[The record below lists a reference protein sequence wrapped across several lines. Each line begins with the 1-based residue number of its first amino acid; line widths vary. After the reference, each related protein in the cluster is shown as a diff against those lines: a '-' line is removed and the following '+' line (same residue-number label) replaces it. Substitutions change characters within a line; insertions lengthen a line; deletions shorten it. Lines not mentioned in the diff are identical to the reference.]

1 MNDAAA
7 RPGTLRIRNV
17 RLPGGRAVDVSI
29 ADGMFKSFEPAAR
42 GPAAV
47 ANTSD
52 ESTIDGAGRLMLPG
66 LVEAHT
72 HLDKTLW
79 GLPWRP
85 NSAGP
90 RLIDYIENE
99 RRVRREI
106 NVPVGVRAAG
116 LLEQMIALGSVHVR
130 SHVDVDPEVGLSSV
144 EALLTLRE
152 RVRGRCHL
160 DLVAFPQFGMLTNP
174 GTAELME
181 ESLKLGVDAMGG
193 IDPAGIDRDAN
204 RHLEFVFGAAVRQ
217 GRRIDIH
224 LHDSGDLGVWQIGMI
239 ADLTEANGLAGRV
252 MISHAYCLGT
262 LDPVRLD
269 ALARRLADLD
279 ISILTTA
286 PAEGPVPPA
295 ATLMAAGVNL
305 CIGSDG
311 VRDSWSPFGTGD
323 MLERA
328 MLLAYR
334 FDWGKDEQL
343 RAALDAA
350 SINGARAIGIADYGL
365 RPGAPADFILIEAET
380 VGDAIMRR
388 PLERLVFHRGRLAA
402 GALAG
407 AALQ

>member
-1 MNDAAA
+1 MNDPAG
-7 RPGTLRIRNV
+7 RSGTVGIRNV
-17 RLPGGRAVDVSI
+17 RLPDGRAVDVSVG
-29 ADGMFKSFEPAAR
+29 DGVFRRFEPASRNNGDA
-42 GPAAV
+42 
-47 ANTSD
+47 S
-52 ESTIDGAGRLMLPG
+52 SLDGAGRLMLPG

-106 NVPVGVRAAG
+106 AVPVGTRAAG
-116 LLEQMIALGSVHVR
+116 LLEQMISLGSVYVR
-130 SHVDVDPEVGLSSV
+130 SHVDVDPEIGLTSV
-144 EALLTLRE
+144 EALLDLRE
-152 RVRGRCHL
+152 TVRGRCHL

-174 GTAELME
+174 GTAELVE
-181 ESLKLGVDAMGG
+181 ESLRLGVDTMGG

-204 RHLEFVFGAAVRQ
+204 RHLEFVFGAAVRH

-224 LHDSGDLGVWQIGMI
+224 LHDGGDLGVWQIGMI
-239 ADLTEANGLAGRV
+239 ADLTEAHGLTGRV

-262 LDPVRLD
+262 LEPGRLD
-269 ALARRLADLD
+269 PLARRLADLG
-279 ISILTTA
+279 ISILTSA
-286 PAEGPVPPA
+286 PAEGHIPPA

-305 CIGSDG
+305 CCGSDG

-334 FDWGKDEQL
+334 FDWGKDAQL
-343 RAALDAA
+343 QAALDAA
-350 SINGARAIGIADYGL
+350 SVSGARAIGIENFGL
-365 RPGAPADFILIEAET
+365 EPGAPADFVLIEAET

-388 PLERLVFHRGRLAA
+388 PLDRLVFHRGRRAA
-402 GALAG
+402 GAN
-407 AALQ
+407 

>member
-1 MNDAAA
+1 MNDTA
-7 RPGTLRIRNV
+7 RPTTFTIRNV
-17 RLPGGRAVDVSI
+17 RLPDGRAVDVSI
-29 ADGMFKSFEPAAR
+29 VDGTFRSFDPASR
-42 GPAAV
+42 NGAAGS
-47 ANTSD
+47 AL
-52 ESTIDGAGRLMLPG
+52 DGAGRLMLPG

-79 GLPWRP
+79 GMPWRP

-99 RRVRREI
+99 RQVRRTL
-106 NVPVGVRAAG
+106 NVPVGTRAAG
-116 LLEQMIALGSVHVR
+116 LLEQMISLGSVYVR
-130 SHVDVDPEVGLSSV
+130 SHVDVDPEIGLSSV
-144 EALLTLRE
+144 EALLELRE
-152 RVRGRCHL
+152 KVRGRCHL

-239 ADLTEANGLAGRV
+239 ADLTEANGLKGRV

-262 LDPVRLD
+262 LEPGRLD
-269 ALARRLADLD
+269 PLAQRLADLG

-286 PAEGPVPPA
+286 PAEGSIPPA
-295 ATLMAAGVNL
+295 ATLLAAGVNL
-305 CIGSDG
+305 CCGSDG

-334 FDWGKDEQL
+334 FDWGKDAQL
-343 RAALDAA
+343 QAALDTA
-350 SINGARAIGIADYGL
+350 SVNGAKAIGIENFGL
-365 RPGAPADFILIEAET
+365 KPGAPADFVLIEAET

-388 PLERLVFHRGRLAA
+388 PLDRLVFHCGKLAA
-402 GALAG
+402 GTANG
-407 AALQ
+407 AIPQ

>member
-1 MNDAAA
+1 MPEVAPPENL
-7 RPGTLRIRNV
+7 TIRNV
-17 RLPGGRAVDVSI
+17 RLPDGRAVDVSI
-29 ADGMFKSFEPAAR
+29 ADGVFKSFEPASR
-42 GPAAV
+42 NGTAA
-47 ANTSD
+47 ASL
-52 ESTIDGAGRLMLPG
+52 DGAGRLMLPG

-79 GLPWRP
+79 GMPWRP

-99 RRVRREI
+99 RSVRRTL
-106 NVPVGVRAAG
+106 NVPVGTRAAG
-116 LLEQMIALGSVHVR
+116 LLEQMISLGSVYVR
-130 SHVDVDPEVGLSSV
+130 SHVDIDPEIGLSSV

-152 RVRGRCHL
+152 KVRGRCHL

-174 GTAELME
+174 GTAALME

-204 RHLEFVFGAAVRQ
+204 RHLEFVFGAAVRHDK
-217 GRRIDIH
+217 RIDIH

-239 ADLTEANGLAGRV
+239 ADLTEANGLKGRV

-262 LDPVRLD
+262 LEPGRLD
-269 ALARRLADLD
+269 SLAQRLADLG
-279 ISILTTA
+279 ISILTSA
-286 PAEGPVPPA
+286 PAEGSIPPA
-295 ATLMAAGVNL
+295 ATLMAAGVNF
-305 CIGSDG
+305 CCGSDG

-334 FDWGKDEQL
+334 FDWGRDSQL
-343 RAALDAA
+343 QAALDAA
-350 SINGARAIGIADYGL
+350 SVNGAKAIGIETYGL
-365 RPGAPADFILIEAET
+365 KPGAPADFVLIEAET

-388 PLERLVFHRGRLAA
+388 PLDRLVFHRGRSAA
-402 GALAG
+402 GAQEG
-407 AALQ
+407 AIHQ

>member
-1 MNDAAA
+1 MREST
-7 RPGTLRIRNV
+7 RPEILTIRNV
-17 RLPGGRAVDVSI
+17 RLPDGRAVDVSI
-29 ADGMFKSFEPAAR
+29 ADGVFKSFEPASNN
-42 GPAAV
+42 GAAK
-47 ANTSD
+47 S
-52 ESTIDGAGRLMLPG
+52 SLDGAGRLMLPG

-79 GLPWRP
+79 GMPWRP

-90 RLIDYIENE
+90 LLIDYIENE
-99 RRVRREI
+99 RKVRRTL
-106 NVPVGVRAAG
+106 NVPVGTRAAG
-116 LLEQMIALGSVHVR
+116 LLEQMISLGSVYVR
-130 SHVDVDPEVGLSSV
+130 SHVDVDPEIGLSSV
-144 EALLTLRE
+144 EALLELRE
-152 RVRGRCHL
+152 KVRGRCHL

-204 RHLEFVFGAAVRQ
+204 RHLEFVFGAAVRH

-224 LHDSGDLGVWQIGMI
+224 LHDGGDLGVWQIGMI
-239 ADLTEANGLAGRV
+239 ADLTEANGLKGRV

-262 LDPVRLD
+262 LDAGRLD
-269 ALARRLADLD
+269 PLARRLADLG
-279 ISILTTA
+279 ISILTSA
-286 PAEGPVPPA
+286 PAEGSIPPA

-305 CIGSDG
+305 CCGSDG

-334 FDWGKDEQL
+334 FDWGKDAQL
-343 RAALDAA
+343 QAALDAA
-350 SINGARAIGIADYGL
+350 SVNGAKAIGIETFGL
-365 RPGAPADFILIEAET
+365 RPGAPADFVLIEAET

-388 PLERLVFHRGRLAA
+388 PLDRLVFHRGRRAA
-402 GALAG
+402 GAQAG
-407 AALQ
+407 AIPQ